1 MLYSCLFTINGHKWS
16 ADANVP
22 SFFGSFLQLK
32 PGLYCKVD
40 ILELDSIRIWTL
52 FESGHYCVSKNI
64 VKLQSNFTI
73 QNIDMTVVFTENKGI
88 LFLKL
93 ILYLYIFHFSYMIL
107 FLRPVRTQ
115 NSEKL

>member
-1 MLYSCLFTINGHKWS
+1 
-16 ADANVP
+16 
-22 SFFGSFLQLK
+22 
-32 PGLYCKVD
+32 
-40 ILELDSIRIWTL
+40 LDSIPIWTL

-93 ILYLYIFHFSYMIL
+93 ILYRVGKIVVAALNSAIATTIANSDSGSGYQFSK
-107 FLRPVRTQ
+107 
-115 NSEKL
+115 N